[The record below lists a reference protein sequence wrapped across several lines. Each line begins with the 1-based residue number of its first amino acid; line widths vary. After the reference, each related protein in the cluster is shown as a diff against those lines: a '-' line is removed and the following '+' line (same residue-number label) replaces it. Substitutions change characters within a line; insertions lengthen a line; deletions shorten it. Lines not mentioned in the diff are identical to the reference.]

1 MNYET
6 LKEKLIDIID
16 DAYGHG
22 MQVID
27 IRAALKCADILMET
41 YSALDLV
48 KTVNDMKKP
57 DESTDI

>member
-6 LKEKLIDIID
+6 LKEKLIDIIN

-27 IRAALKCADILMET
+27 IRAALKCADILNVLI
-41 YSALDLV
+41 Y
-48 KTVNDMKKP
+48 
-57 DESTDI
+57 